1 MKEILLGKSF
11 SKIYAIVMII
21 ITLLIVNGYYS
32 YAMFTVSKEKSN
44 AISIVTGNLAYK
56 LEIDGVQGNTL
67 TVEGFTTKEF
77 TITLSNPNNRIARF
91 NFYYVDSLPDE
102 VSAGYVTG
110 DGLNTPPTDT
120 GINLETSGNLG
131 SSNVYKIKVTNN
143 SNSNVTITLG
153 VDVGLD
159 YNDLA
164 LPSNGNL
171 FEEIFTVNTPELD
184 NNMIPV
190 IYENNNWVKTD
201 EANWYNY
208 DKGEWANAVTVSSS
222 TRDTYLEAD
231 IGTVIS
237 MDDIETMWVWI
248 PRYSYSI
255 GSEDGI
261 NYYGKQGNF
270 LTTMPTQEL
279 PGEIDIKFIEP
290 NVKDK
295 GTAKYLVSEGIGAD
309 DWYTPDAFTFDGKE
323 LSGIWVGKFESSSSN
338 IEALESGIDSMNL
351 DVMIKPNVSS
361 WDNINVAT
369 MFQVSLKMNNPGN
382 RYGFSTDVDTHMIK
396 NSEWAI
402 ITYLSQSKYGKLG
415 NVNFTGANKEVYQNK
430 SDEIITG
437 CSLGAPSGGTSA
449 DYGCQYTYDVDINGT
464 GASTTGTIYGVYDMS
479 GGAFELVMANYNGLV
494 ENSGFETMPESKYYD
509 KYTSDDVLTS
519 CSGNACISHGLGEN
533 WGWYNDIKELV
544 DANNA
549 WQGRGGA
556 FISSIQGGIFYFDNY
571 DDNGIAAYGLTFRV
585 TLVNLQ

>member
-1 MKEILLGKSF
+1 MKRLLLNTKV
-11 SKIYAIVMII
+11 SKIYII
-21 ITLLIVNGYYS
+21 SVILITLLLLTSYFS
-32 YAMFTVSKEKSN
+32 YAMFTVTKEKNN
-44 AISIVTGNLAYK
+44 AISIVTGTLSYDLK
-56 LEIDGVQGNTL
+56 VDGVSTDELVVGPNEEKT
-67 TVEGFTTKEF
+67 F
-77 TITLSNPNNRIARF
+77 TITLSNPNNRLARF
-91 NFYYVDSLPDE
+91 NFYYITPIFE
-102 VSAGYVTG
+102 NIEMGYLKIKDFNIPPEETG
-110 DGLNTPPTDT
+110 VNLEKEGIGASQIYQLKVINNNNEQIV
-120 GINLETSGNLG
+120 INL
-131 SSNVYKIKVTNN
+131 
-143 SNSNVTITLG
+143 G
-153 VDVGLD
+153 VEVGLD

>member
-1 MKEILLGKSF
+1 MKRLLLNTKV
-11 SKIYAIVMII
+11 SKIYII
-21 ITLLIVNGYYS
+21 SVILITLLLLTSYFS
-32 YAMFTVSKEKSN
+32 YAMFTVTKEKNN
-44 AISIVTGNLAYK
+44 AISIVTGTLSYDLK
-56 LEIDGVQGNTL
+56 VDGVSTDELVVGPNEEKT
-67 TVEGFTTKEF
+67 F
-77 TITLSNPNNRIARF
+77 TITLSNPNNRLARF
-91 NFYYVDSLPDE
+91 NFYYITPIFE
-102 VSAGYVTG
+102 NIEMGYLKIKDFNIPPEETG
-110 DGLNTPPTDT
+110 VNLEKEGIGASQIYQLKVINNNNEQIV
-120 GINLETSGNLG
+120 INL
-131 SSNVYKIKVTNN
+131 
-143 SNSNVTITLG
+143 G
-153 VDVGLD
+153 VEVGLD

-382 RYGFSTDVDTHMIK
+382 RYGFSTDVDTHMMK

-415 NVNFTGANKEVYQNK
+415 NVNFTGANKEVYQNR

>member
-1 MKEILLGKSF
+1 MKRILLNTKV
-11 SKIYAIVMII
+11 SKIYII
-21 ITLLIVNGYYS
+21 SVILITLLLLTSYFS
-32 YAMFTVSKEKSN
+32 YAMFTVTKEKNN
-44 AISIVTGNLAYK
+44 AISIVTGTLSYDLK
-56 LEIDGVQGNTL
+56 VDGVSTDELVVGPNEEKT
-67 TVEGFTTKEF
+67 F
-77 TITLSNPNNRIARF
+77 TITLSNPNNRLARF
-91 NFYYVDSLPDE
+91 NFYYITPIFE
-102 VSAGYVTG
+102 NIEMGYLKIKDFNIPPEETG
-110 DGLNTPPTDT
+110 VNLEKEGIGASQIYQLKVINNNNEQIV
-120 GINLETSGNLG
+120 INL
-131 SSNVYKIKVTNN
+131 
-143 SNSNVTITLG
+143 G
-153 VDVGLD
+153 VEFGLD
-159 YNDLA
+159 YNDLS